1 MQRPDTA
8 SSALRGRRGWLI
20 TDDKIGMIVQARGV
34 ADALGL
40 DYEWKSVSPQG
51 VWRLMAPWGPVA
63 PAEKFGAPGTPFAPP
78 FPDVALA
85 TGRLA
90 IPYLRA
96 LRKASGVGTYC
107 VVLQDPRTS
116 ASIADLICV
125 PEHDRRRG
133 PNVLTTLVPAHSFTE
148 ARLAKLRAS
157 TPADIAALPSPR
169 VAVIL
174 GGKSDA
180 FKYTEAD
187 DDTFAASLA
196 TFARLGASFMITPS
210 RRTHKRLLDCVGK
223 ATEGRPRI
231 LWRGE
236 GENPYPQFLAH
247 ADQLIVTGDSANM
260 TGEACATGRPV
271 YVFVPPTV
279 SPKFARFHD
288 ALRRY
293 GATRPLSP
301 AMTSFETWSYA
312 PLDAAKEIA
321 AEIERRWLRR
331 QAMIP
336 GLLQRA

>member
-1 MQRPDTA
+1 MPEPTPDPHP
-8 SSALRGRRGWLI
+8 LRGRRGWLI

-40 DYEWKSVSPQG
+40 DHEWKSVSLSG
-51 VWRLMAPWGPVA
+51 IWRAMAPWGPL
-63 PAEKFGAPGTPFAPP
+63 PASERFAAAGTAFAPP
-78 FPDVALA
+78 FPDVAIA
-85 TGRLA
+85 TGRLS
-90 IPYLRA
+90 IPFMRA
-96 LRKASGVGTYC
+96 LRKAAGVATYC

-116 ASIADLICV
+116 GSIADLICV

-133 PNVLTTLVPAHSFTE
+133 PNVLTTLVPAHSFSTE
-148 ARLAKLRAS
+148 RIQALRAS
-157 TPADIAALPSPR
+157 VPADIAALPSPR

-187 DDTFAASLA
+187 DDAIAASIDA
-196 TFARLGASFMITPS
+196 FARLGVSFMVTPS
-210 RRTHKRLLDCVGK
+210 RRTHKRLLDCVDR
-223 ATEGRPRI
+223 ATASRPRI

-236 GENPYPQFLAH
+236 GENPYPNFIAH
-247 ADQLIVTGDSANM
+247 ADTLIVTGDSANM

-279 SPKFARFHD
+279 STKFARFHD

-301 AMTSFETWSYA
+301 AMTSLETWTYD
-312 PLDAAKEIA
+312 PLDAAREIA

-331 QAMIP
+331 RSMIP
-336 GLLQRA
+336 GLLQQA